1 VRVSGVGEVRYHG
14 APTVTQRISGAGSV
28 QQLTPG

>member
-1 VRVSGVGEVRYHG
+1 VRYHG